1 MKKVF
6 LALILVFG
14 LSMVTYSC
22 SPENNINDVEQTDP
36 DENTNTGGDQPED
49 PDPDQGEG

>member
-22 SPENNINDVEQTDP
+22 SPESNEDNDVEQTDP
-36 DENTNTGGDQPED
+36 KKVCPPGQSNC
-49 PDPDQGEG
+49 